1 MLSHN
6 FEEIKSILWNWALH
20 VKYLERYVLNML
32 SAKEFVQIWSMELL
46 ILEIKHVAKCL
57 HDFCAKFG

>member
-1 MLSHN
+1 M
-6 FEEIKSILWNWALH
+6 
-20 VKYLERYVLNML
+20 LNML